1 MIILQILFK
10 GCIFM
15 EYKIKVA
22 GLERS
27 LPICPVSDD
36 LNIAAFIIFGDAELT
51 CACASALLKKA
62 PEYDYLIT
70 AESKGI
76 PLAHEMAR
84 QHGDSRYMLARKS
97 VKVYMRDVISSSVK
111 SITTTNMQTLYL
123 DGEAAEQLKG
133 KRVLLVDDVV
143 STGESL
149 RALELLVKRAGGEIC
164 GKMAILVEGDAA
176 KRDDIIYLE
185 TLPLFDKHGRPISL

>member
-1 MIILQILFK
+1 
-10 GCIFM
+10 M

-185 TLPLFDKHGRPISL
+185 TLPRFDKHGRPISL